1 MTGSLN
7 MNKSKFKFHFLT
19 IFFIGSSATAWA
31 VLAKDFVFPMLWLLF
46 LSAWIIASAPSEFK
60 LFFYRF
66 SQIGS
71 LLLFVSLMQI
81 IFRRSGAVILT
92 IKEFPI
98 IFSDGMN
105 EAVLLWI
112 RFMIIFML
120 AYVFSQ
126 VSLFEFFIFLNKI
139 GISLQFSLLLLT
151 TVKFIPFIF
160 DVAKKGLWSVR
171 FRGIQLN
178 TLSIKN
184 KYLVLRKILI
194 PMLFQGIQYASF
206 SSLGLELR
214 GYGVTQRVKIDY
226 RYQLQKFD
234 YVVLVG
240 ILAFNLSGLLLF

>member
-1 MTGSLN
+1 
-7 MNKSKFKFHFLT
+7 MNKPKFKFHFLT
-19 IFFIGSSATAWA
+19 IFFIGSSATIWA
-31 VLAKDFVFPMLWLLF
+31 VMAKNFVFPMLWLVF
-46 LSAWIIASAPSEFK
+46 LSTWIIASEPTEFK
-60 LFFYRF
+60 LFFNRF

-71 LLLFVSLMQI
+71 MLLLVSLIQI
-81 IFRRSGAVILT
+81 IFRRSGDVVFAF
-92 IKEFPI
+92 KGFPI
-98 IFSDGMN
+98 IFSEGLN
-105 EAVLLWI
+105 EAILLWI

-126 VSLFEFFIFLNKI
+126 VSLFEFFIFMNKI

-151 TVKFIPFIF
+151 TIKFIPFIF

-194 PMLFQGIQYASF
+194 PMLFQGMQYASF

-214 GYGVTQRVKIDY
+214 GYGVSHRVKVDY
-226 RYQLQKFD
+226 QYHLRKYD
-234 YVVLVG
+234 YFVLVCVL
-240 ILAFNLSGLLLF
+240 IFNLSGLLWL